1 MSHAN
6 HDNLYLQF
14 ARNFDERPDATFLDT
29 VEGHGY
35 TFAQTRTAAGQMA
48 SALRELGVAPGDRV
62 AVQIDKS
69 CETIILYLACLQVG
83 AVYLPLNTAY
93 TGEEIR
99 YFLGDAGPHL
109 YVCQPKV
116 LETARE
122 LGQQCGVP
130 RVESLGTEQD
140 GSLMEQARQ
149 CSASVL

>member
-93 TGEEIR
+93 TG
-99 YFLGDAGPHL
+99 
-109 YVCQPKV
+109 
-116 LETARE
+116 
-122 LGQQCGVP
+122 
-130 RVESLGTEQD
+130 
-140 GSLMEQARQ
+140 
-149 CSASVL
+149 